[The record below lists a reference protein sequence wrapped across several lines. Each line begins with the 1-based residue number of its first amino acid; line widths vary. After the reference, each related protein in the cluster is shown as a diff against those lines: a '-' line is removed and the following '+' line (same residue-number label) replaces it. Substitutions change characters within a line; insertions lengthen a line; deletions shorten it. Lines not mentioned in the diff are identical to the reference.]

1 MVRSVGRQSESAK
14 GVETLIEGVEKCPE
28 RDPCECE
35 RVRSEIEYF
44 EVVRRE
50 TIVQVVRSAGK
61 RSESAKGCEIDRI

>member
-1 MVRSVGRQSESAK
+1 VKLNELELWGGEHTVKMVRSVGRQSESAK
-14 GVETLIEGVEKCPE
+14 GVETLIEEVEKYPE

-50 TIVQVVRSAGK
+50 TIV
-61 RSESAKGCEIDRI
+61 